1 MPFCCSNAIGD
12 SGLGITHKACFDYTE
27 DIEMVSNFETTDTFE
42 REIQNETIRI
52 MTERLQDQTDDQTDC
67 NELEDGSGKQIHTLV
82 VVFVIAFITM
92 AIVVI
97 FLRVR
102 ER

>member
-1 MPFCCSNAIGD
+1 
-12 SGLGITHKACFDYTE
+12 
-27 DIEMVSNFETTDTFE
+27 MVSNFETTDNFE
-42 REIQNETIRI
+42 REIQNETVRI

-67 NELEDGSGKQIHTLV
+67 NELEEGSGKQIHTLV